1 MQSKKKK
8 SNQSVHK
15 SSNKKKDKPSLVLA
29 TPFDSYF
36 KKAFW
41 VIFIGA
47 LFLLPYLS
55 FDFGITWDETLQ
67 NEYGKEILKY
77 FETFGK
83 EKKNL
88 LPGGYI
94 LHSVAIYNYGGLFD
108 FLSAFSNKYLSP
120 FGEYETRH
128 IINSLFGLFTILFT
142 SLLAKSLAGWRAGLI
157 CLLFMLCSPR
167 FIGHSINNPKDIPF
181 AAAYIF
187 SIYYLIKFLKQLP
200 KPDIKTMIFLSA
212 GIALSINIRIGG
224 LLVIAYIVLFSSIWF
239 IPAYL
244 KNKFPLK
251 TLKKLTIY
259 LLGIIVAGY
268 FAGLIFWPYAH
279 QAPLSNP
286 FNALTYLST
295 TAVAGEWTML
305 FEGETILTSDA
316 PWYYIFKW
324 MLISIPLFALLG
336 VSLFLIQIRSIRKY
350 KEFKW
355 LLILAFTFLFP
366 ILYAMYKGSIVYDG
380 WRHFIFTYPILII
393 LSAIGIDVIL
403 RK

>member
-8 SNQSVHK
+8 SKHPVHK
-15 SSNKKKDKPSLVLA
+15 SSNKKQDRPSLQLT
-29 TPFDSYF
+29 TPLDGYF

-41 VIFIGA
+41 IIFTGA
-47 LFLLPYLS
+47 SFLLPYLS

-83 EKKNL
+83 EKKNI

-108 FLSAFSNKYLSP
+108 FLAAFSNKYLSP

-128 IINSLFGLFTILFT
+128 IINSLFGLFAILFT

-187 SIYYLIKFLKQLP
+187 SIYYLIVFLKQLP
-200 KPDIKTMIFLSA
+200 KPNIKTMVFLSA

-224 LLVIAYIVLFSSIWF
+224 LLIVAYILFFSSIQL
-239 IPAYL
+239 IPVYL
-244 KNKFPLK
+244 KNNLPHK
-251 TLKKLTIY
+251 TLKKLTFF
-259 LLGIIVAGY
+259 LLGIIVPGY

-286 FNALTYLST
+286 FNALAYLST

-324 MLISIPLFALLG
+324 IIISTPLFLLFG
-336 VSLFLIQIRSIRKY
+336 LSLLLIQIKTVRKY
-350 KEFKW
+350 KESTTL
-355 LLILAFTFLFP
+355 LLIAFTFIFP
-366 ILYAMYKGSIVYDG
+366 ILYTMYKGSIIYDG
-380 WRHFIFTYPILII
+380 WRHFIFTYPALII
-393 LSAIGIDVIL
+393 LSAIGL
-403 RK
+403 G